1 MSKKRERPSPI
12 IEETQKTNAGIIEPR
27 LEASNLKH
35 ERTALGSLGS
45 FRRSALGGAN
55 SGSSLTW
62 RAGEISAR
70 ELPIRLYRFLK
81 ESIPVVSSCIW
92 TWSRLS
98 AAPAAYRLPDDID
111 PRVAKSAQRAL
122 DNMSQRLLPFSFR
135 RTGGLCAFLP
145 MMFDGLFTDGAF
157 AGFVELSAD
166 RSQIARFAPIDV
178 SSIHAISKRDGQ
190 VGLVM
195 DSEGGMVDLS
205 RPDFH
210 YFALN
215 TDPMTGLGRSILS
228 SIPFVTYVER
238 QLVDDMRRASHNSGF
253 HRLHV
258 TVRPPERQPGET
270 DTDYTDRANEYF
282 DSTARM
288 IRQTGVDD
296 NPVTWDD
303 IKIEYI
309 GPSQGRSSSNAESWF
324 IKHRAM
330 IEEICAGANLAP
342 FLLGYSFG
350 ATETWSSFKY
360 DLVRRQVETIQQ
372 EAARL
377 MEWLGNL
384 ELALAGFDFSCTFAF
399 DNRISHQ
406 ATERSQIRSAEIDGL
421 VKLFDAGLIEKDEAS
436 VVARRALS

>member
-1 MSKKRERPSPI
+1 M
-12 IEETQKTNAGIIEPR
+12 TTKTGPAAPAKTVEPR
-27 LEASNLKH
+27 LESLKQSH
-35 ERTALGSLGS
+35 LRGATANAAFGGSRSGGSLI
-45 FRRSALGGAN
+45 
-55 SGSSLTW
+55 W
-62 RAGEISAR
+62 RAGEISTQ
-70 ELPIRLYRFLK
+70 EFPIRLYRFLK

-92 TWSRLS
+92 TWSRLVS
-98 AAPAAYRLPDDID
+98 APSEYRLPDTISDST
-111 PRVAKSAQRAL
+111 RKSAQLVL
-122 DNMSQRLLPFSFR
+122 DGLTRRLLPFRFR
-135 RTGGLCAFLP
+135 RTGGLAAFMP

-157 AGFVELSAD
+157 AGFVELASD
-166 RSQIARFAPIDV
+166 KSQIARFSAVDV
-178 SSIHAISKRDGQ
+178 SSIRALTKANGQ
-190 VGLVM
+190 TGLVL
-195 DSEGGMVDLS
+195 ETEHGAVDLD

-215 TDPMTGLGRSILS
+215 TDPLSGLGRSILS
-228 SIPFVTYVER
+228 SIPFVSYVER

-253 HRLHV
+253 HRLHI

-270 DTDYTDRANEYF
+270 DADYSDRANEYF
-282 DSTARM
+282 DNTARM

-309 GPSQGRSSSNAESWF
+309 GPTQGRGGSNAEAWF
-324 IKHRAM
+324 VKHRAM

-360 DLVRRQVETIQQ
+360 DLVRRQVEGIQQ

-384 ELALAGFDFSCTFAF
+384 D
-399 DNRISHQ
+399 R
-406 ATERSQIRSAEIDGL
+406 
-421 VKLFDAGLIEKDEAS
+421 KS
-436 VVARRALS
+436 VV